1 MNVQFSRHA
10 RSRAS
15 QRGLTEDEISFVFHF
30 GRHIHRTGIRF
41 VFLAHRDVPSAY
53 RRTHGHLAGCT
64 VLVSHDGTVLTMY
77 KNQAALSV
85 IKKKDKRSRHAA

>member
-15 QRGLTEDEISFVFHF
+15 QRGLTEDEINFVLQF
-30 GRHIHRTGIRF
+30 GRLIHRTGIRF

-64 VLVSHDGTVLTMY
+64 VLVSSDATVLTMY
-77 KNQAALSV
+77 KNQAALRV
-85 IKKKDKRSRHAA
+85 IKKKDKRSREAA